1 MTTYPTS
8 TIFSAADQAIYYEGE
23 VAKYAEDVR
32 TFQRYLYNAQVAL
45 CTAEKELEMWQN
57 IAKDE
62 TNGTNAAM

>member
-45 CTAEKELEMWQN
+45 CTAEKELEMWKNVAEQ
-57 IAKDE
+57 E
-62 TNGTNAAM
+62 TNDSHTTM